1 MRTSDLV
8 FTYLIRQGGHG
19 GPFKVGKTTDIKRRM
34 AELQTASP
42 YPLYLVDIMVGDHE
56 NFLHGE
62 LDYLRLEGEWFDG
75 SNPRD
80 VFYGFEGA
88 REPTEQTSRDCDR
101 RMTEARRVKAMAA
114 LINPAAEIGDVL
126 DVEPGP
132 V

>member
-8 FTYLIRQGGHG
+8 FTYLIRQGDHG

-34 AELQTASP
+34 AELQTAFP
-42 YPLYLVDIMVGDHE
+42 YPLHLVDIMVGDHE
-56 NFLHGE
+56 SFLHGE

-80 VFYGFEGA
+80 VFYIFEGG
-88 REPTEQTSRDCDR
+88 REPTEQTSRDFER
-101 RMTEARRVKAMAA
+101 RMSERDRVDALAA
-114 LINPAAEIGDVL
+114 LVNPAAEIGDVL
-126 DVEPGP
+126 DRDPGP